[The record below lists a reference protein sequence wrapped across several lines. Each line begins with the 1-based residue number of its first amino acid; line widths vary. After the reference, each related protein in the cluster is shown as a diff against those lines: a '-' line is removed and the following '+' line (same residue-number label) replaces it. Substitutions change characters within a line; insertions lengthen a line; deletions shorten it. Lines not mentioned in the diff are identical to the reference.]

1 MICPNKNL
9 PEWKALEEKHPD
21 LALYYWSRY
30 EGNIPK
36 FLLDDSIVEDIFD
49 NNPEL
54 ANQAYESLGFGVDFL
69 TGKLKLPSF
78 NTQKEYYLAKDVKS
92 LLSDIVKFTED
103 SDTKLLAETLLQI
116 PRIEKINLNVSK
128 YNKET
133 KDRGVIKDT
142 LNVLG
147 TYSSF
152 QNLIKIIGTLDK
164 KTFETVFLHELIH
177 GVTVN
182 EYKTNKEF
190 SGKIDKLY
198 TYALKFK
205 NYQTSSGVLLGDMYG
220 MENPKEFMSEAMTN
234 PDFIFELS
242 KYYSPTE
249 EVLRKKNI
257 FQQFIELIVDTI
269 KQKIESKGKKYI
281 ENNLGTTVLNV
292 VSNYSKINLNKV
304 RDVSKSVLISPPQ
317 RQQAIQKYQEYL
329 STIFPDSKVGDIVY
343 HGTETASFDEQ
354 FIKDEAGY
362 FIFTTTNY
370 DYAKVYTNNVGKVW
384 GALNNFKNPLNVK
397 ELLTNKNSELSEK
410 FKNFL
415 AENGYRG
422 YELSTYLTASPTSK
436 TALVPLTNRPFLR
449 EFYEKEG
456 YDALYGWGETAVF
469 EPEQIHILGSKQDI
483 EGFKNFVSSN
493 VSETKGMAD
502 LDIESCEK

>member
-329 STIFPDSKVGDIVY
+329 STIFPDSKVGDVVY
-343 HGTETASFDEQ
+343 HGSSQE
-354 FIKDEAGY
+354 IKDSFRDNFTEEGY
-362 FIFTTTNY
+362 SNGIFFTDSKSY
-370 DYAKVYTNNVGKVW
+370 
-384 GALNNFKNPLNVK
+384 LK
-397 ELLTNKNSELSEK
+397 ELSRIKD
-410 FKNFL
+410 
-415 AENGYRG
+415 
-422 YELSTYLTASPTSK
+422 TSK
-436 TALVPLTNRPFLR
+436 ITSVIINAQDNKKIEEPLGYGVGQYWLFEQYDSIQGKDAGQTV
-449 EFYEKEG
+449 EG
-456 YDALYGWGETAVF
+456 NIYAVATKN
-469 EPEQIHILGSKQDI
+469 QIHILGSKQDI

-493 VSETKGMAD
+493 VSETKGIAD